1 MLNYKLSDIQNSTI
15 DRIKQMSACVIA
27 LSPGT
32 GKTLTIL
39 HFVKHF
45 LLKDKNDKCLFFIP
59 KSARAAFEKEMTTR
73 IKDKY
78 ILIHAGKQYEYKDI
92 EKYKYIFIESTLI
105 NKYIETLVGIA
116 STYNC
121 HLIIDEAHSLQNPT
135 SVFCKAAWEIRCYC
149 KRVYAMTATPLMNS
163 IDGLFNLMHF
173 VFPRLFN
180 SWIKFRSR
188 YCITQ
193 ERTIRIR
200 GRNGQ
205 QIQRKFTDIIG
216 YKNLEELNDTLDK
229 LIIKGSVH
237 YNVNFEFL
245 ECPLDEQSEKLY
257 KYASNGLFDIV
268 YHPEKVKQKSKVTS
282 DNVLDNT
289 KDFGSRLHDLQ
300 RIVDYSD
307 NAVYEKNKEFVS
319 NKMKLLLDTTKSII
333 DKNESVLIYFE
344 YIESLELAEKL
355 LLLNKEKIGFNNIY
369 RLTGA
374 EKEEHRSKIE
384 ANLGL
389 KEIVLCSQAA
399 SQSRNLQRANNI
411 ICFHCPFSVGR
422 TVQVLGRICRMDSI
436 FDHQNVYFI
445 SVSDTIDTYKTA
457 LFKKHL
463 NLINALLGK
472 EAIGTLEN
480 CTCQYLDV
488 DLNDIKELKKTQ
500 LWRK

>member
-1 MLNYKLSDIQNSTI
+1 MFDN
-15 DRIKQMSACVIA
+15 IK
-27 LSPGT
+27 
-32 GKTLTIL
+32 
-39 HFVKHF
+39 
-45 LLKDKNDKCLFFIP
+45 
-59 KSARAAFEKEMTTR
+59 KS
-73 IKDKY
+73 
-78 ILIHAGKQYEYKDI
+78 
-92 EKYKYIFIESTLI
+92 
-105 NKYIETLVGIA
+105 
-116 STYNC
+116 
-121 HLIIDEAHSLQNPT
+121 
-135 SVFCKAAWEIRCYC
+135 
-149 KRVYAMTATPLMNS
+149 
-163 IDGLFNLMHF
+163 
-173 VFPRLFN
+173 
-180 SWIKFRSR
+180 
-188 YCITQ
+188 
-193 ERTIRIR
+193 
-200 GRNGQ
+200 
-205 QIQRKFTDIIG
+205 
-216 YKNLEELNDTLDK
+216 
-229 LIIKGSVH
+229 
-237 YNVNFEFL
+237 
-245 ECPLDEQSEKLY
+245 LY
-257 KYASNGLFDIV
+257 F
-268 YHPEKVKQKSKVTS
+268 SKM
-282 DNVLDNT
+282 
-289 KDFGSRLHDLQ
+289 Q
-300 RIVDYSD
+300 
-307 NAVYEKNKEFVS
+307 
-319 NKMKLLLDTTKSII
+319 LLLDTTKSII

-389 KEIVLCSQAA
+389 REIVLCSQAA

-422 TVQVLGRICRMDSI
+422 TVQVLGRICRMDST